1 MIFFPVSKQFP
12 HYFDILRNNY
22 LSLVVYKTSTHININ
37 KMKKNIENRI
47 INCSEI
53 MRLISLAI
61 MLLFIAPVVINAQAG
76 KTNLSGD
83 WTFNKEKSTQPQG
96 GQGGG
101 GAMRMGGGNIV
112 ATQEANLLT
121 VVRTRTGQDG
131 QPMTTTMKYTL
142 DGKES
147 INTSPRGDSKSVAT
161 WSADGKTL
169 TIVTSRTM
177 DMNGQSTTMKST
189 ELWTLTDAKTLSVAS
204 TRQSPNG
211 EVKTLNVYD
220 KK

>member
-1 MIFFPVSKQFP
+1 
-12 HYFDILRNNY
+12 
-22 LSLVVYKTSTHININ
+22 
-37 KMKKNIENRI
+37 MKKNVENRT
-47 INCSEI
+47 INSSKI
-53 MRLISLAI
+53 LRLISLTI
-61 MLLFIAPVVINAQAG
+61 MLVLIAPVITNAQAG
-76 KTNLSGD
+76 KTNFAGD
-83 WTFNKEKSTQPQG
+83 WTFNTEKSTVPQG

-101 GAMRMGGGNIV
+101 MRMGGGNFV

-177 DMNGQSTTMKST
+177 DMNGQSTTMTSS
-189 ELWTLTDAKTLSVAS
+189 EVWTLTDAKTLSVTS
-204 TRQSPNG
+204 TRQGPNG